1 MRRCSEP
8 VYARSQGGLTLRHV
22 LMGFGAAF
30 ACLAACGGLDLN
42 PLVNEP
48 RSVQLEHDPS
58 KTLTVVHEMVWQDK
72 SHATREIRFPAG
84 TYTLEAEDA
93 DYWYMRSSAPL
104 NLREFNKGV
113 QTESRN
119 IRGGIAIGKYTTRS
133 VPAAGYIDGQES
145 SRILIWKLGKD
156 FLSREGKDWR
166 KSS

>member
-1 MRRCSEP
+1 
-8 VYARSQGGLTLRHV
+8 
-22 LMGFGAAF
+22 MGIGVAV
-30 ACLAACGGLDLN
+30 ACLAACGGLELN
-42 PLVNEP
+42 PSVNEP
-48 RSVQLEHDPS
+48 RSVHLEQDPS
-58 KTLTVVHEMVWQDK
+58 KTLTVMQEMVFGDK

-84 TYTLEAEDA
+84 TYALEAEDA
-93 DYWYMRSSAPL
+93 DYWYMRSPVTL
-104 NLREFNKGV
+104 NLRGFKKGV

-166 KSS
+166 KSF

>member
-1 MRRCSEP
+1 
-8 VYARSQGGLTLRHV
+8 LRQV
-22 LMGFGAAF
+22 IIGFGVAF
-30 ACLAACGGLDLN
+30 ACLAGCGGLELN

-48 RSVQLEHDPS
+48 RTVRLEQDPS
-58 KTLTVVHEMVWQDK
+58 KTLTVVHEMVWRDK

-84 TYTLEAEDA
+84 TYALEAEDA
-93 DYWYMRSSAPL
+93 DYWYMRSLAPL
-104 NLREFNKGV
+104 NLREFKKGV
-113 QTESRN
+113 QTESRS
-119 IRGGIAIGKYTTRS
+119 IRGGIALGKYTTRS

>member
-1 MRRCSEP
+1 MRY
-8 VYARSQGGLTLRHV
+8 VITALGIV
-22 LMGFGAAF
+22 L
-30 ACLAACGGLDLN
+30 ACLSACGGLELN

-48 RSVQLEHDPS
+48 RTVRLETDRS
-58 KTLTVVHEMVWQDK
+58 KSLTVVHEMVWTDK

-84 TYTLEAEDA
+84 TYALEAEDA
-93 DYWYMRSSAPL
+93 DYWYMRSPAPL
-104 NLREFNKGV
+104 TLRDFKKGV

>member
-1 MRRCSEP
+1 
-8 VYARSQGGLTLRHV
+8 LRHV
-22 LMGFGAAF
+22 ILGLGIAL
-30 ACLAACGGLDLN
+30 ACLVGCGGLELN
-42 PLVNEP
+42 PSVNEP
-48 RSVQLEHDPS
+48 RTVRPEQDPS

-72 SHATREIRFPAG
+72 SRATREIRFPAA
-84 TYTLEAEDA
+84 TYFLEAEDA
-93 DYWYMRSSAPL
+93 DYWYMRSPAPL
-104 NLREFNKGV
+104 ILREFKKGV

-119 IRGGIAIGKYTTRS
+119 IRGGITIGKYTTRS